1 MDRMRSRASRWDV
14 PPYDVGAAARLAGEL
29 GVSRELAAVFVRRG
43 LGSAQEAR
51 RFMAAEERGDPLELP
66 GARAAAEA
74 ILGHVRRGSRIVVHG
89 DYDVDGVCS
98 TAMLVRTLRALGAD
112 PSWELPSRFGEGYG
126 LSRATVERLAAGGTG
141 LLLTVDCGITA
152 VEEVAAARAAGVEVV
167 VTDHHRPGEA
177 LPDCTIVHPAL
188 GAYLCPELC
197 ASGVVLKLS
206 EALRLL
212 S

>member
-1 MDRMRSRASRWDV
+1 MFGGPRWAGAGAGPAVPSASRRRMDRMRSRPSRWECR
-14 PPYDVGAAARLAGEL
+14 PHEVGVAVRLAREL
-29 GVSRELAAVFVRRG
+29 GVSHELATILVRRG
-43 LGSAQEAR
+43 LATAAEAR
-51 RFMAAEERGDPLELP
+51 RFVAAEERTDPFDLP
-66 GARAAAEA
+66 GARAGAEQ
-74 ILGHVRRGSRIVVHG
+74 ILTHARRGSRIVVHG

-177 LPDCTIVHPAL
+177 LPDCTIV
-188 GAYLCPELC
+188 
-197 ASGVVLKLS
+197 
-206 EALRLL
+206 
-212 S
+212 